1 MTARTAFSPPLVI
14 VVAVADN
21 GVIGADGGMPWRL
34 SGDLRRVKALTM
46 GKPLIMGRRT
56 YESIGRPLP
65 GRGTIVLTSDPGFRP
80 DGVAV
85 VADFD
90 AALDKARAAAAEM
103 EAEEIIAFGGAG
115 IYALALPLATRMEL
129 TEIHARPEGDTFF
142 PDFPRHEWRELARE
156 TNAGGPDEPPHDY
169 VTLARHV

>member
-1 MTARTAFSPPLVI
+1 MSAQTTIGPTLVI

-21 GVIGADGGMPWRL
+21 GVIGANGGMPWRL

-56 YESIGRPLP
+56 YKSIGRPLP
-65 GRGTIVLTSDPGFRP
+65 GRQTIVLTSDPAFRP

-90 AALDKARAAAAEM
+90 AALDRARAAAAEM
-103 EAEEIIAFGGAG
+103 DAEEIIAFGGAG
-115 IYALALPLATRMEL
+115 IYSLALPLAARMEL
-129 TEIHARPEGDTFF
+129 TEIHARPEGDTYF
-142 PDFPRHEWRELARE
+142 PEFPRREWREVARE

-169 VTLARHV
+169 VTLARHG

>member
-1 MTARTAFSPPLVI
+1 MSINAPAIVI

-65 GRGTIVLTSDPGFRP
+65 GRKTIVLTSDPAF
-80 DGVAV
+80 DVENVTV

-90 AALDKARAAAAEM
+90 AALDAARMAAAEM
-103 EAEEIIAFGGAG
+103 GTDEIIAFGGAG
-115 IYALALPLATRMEL
+115 IYALALPVAERIEL
-129 TEIHARPEGDTFF
+129 TEIHARPEGDTLF
-142 PDFPRHEWRELARE
+142 PEFERGEWREVSRE
-156 TNAGGPDEPPHDY
+156 IHPGGPDEPPHDY
-169 VTLARHV
+169 VTLARGV